1 MYEDNN
7 FYEAPPVNPDERGSK
22 IQGSSAFA
30 IVSLVLSII
39 SLILCCLMGLNFILA
54 IPALIFG
61 IVSLV
66 KRRRGKGMAI
76 AGIIIS
82 AISILLTSMLIA
94 IYGPIF
100 NNTMKVAM
108 DFDNVYTTFNETGE
122 IPEYLEKYTDEK
134 YDYLWKN
141 AGYDDFY
148 GFFDEMLDK
157 MYQEQHK

>member
-7 FYEAPPVNPDERGSK
+7 FYEAPPVNPDERSSE
-22 IQGSSAFA
+22 IQGSSSFA
-30 IVSLVLSII
+30 IVSLVLSIL
-39 SLILCCLMGLNFILA
+39 SLVLCCCMGFNFILA
-54 IPALIFG
+54 VPAVIFG

-66 KRRRGKGMAI
+66 KKRRGKGMAI

-82 AISILLTSMLIA
+82 AISILLTSMILA
-94 IYGPIF
+94 VYGPIF

-108 DFDNVYTTFNETGE
+108 DFDNVYYTFNQTGE

-141 AGYDDFY
+141 SGYSDFY
-148 GFFDEMLDK
+148 DFFDAMLDE
-157 MYQEQHK
+157 MYEEQHK